1 MMRVFKVA
9 FVAAVLVVTVSTTYE
24 TQASGFGINATKNAE
39 TSASDDEEEDLLS
52 SYWGE
57 SIAQWSPQI
66 VKESKASGLDANL
79 IAAVM
84 QAESNGDPSTV
95 SRVGAVGLM
104 GVMPTGPGLEGR
116 PTTERLMRPGL
127 NINWGVA
134 ILTSIIRQSGGDI
147 SSALAAYSGGWD
159 YANRNVPRHYAQQV
173 LNDYGRAIA
182 VQAGVSPEIAS
193 RWTIAIQV
201 RRGNIPAE
209 SLLLSEEPVSGL
221 YLYGEHVIYNY
232 FDEATDKVYY
242 VRGYA
247 VPLALI
253 VPLDLNGN
261 AAEDNTVDARILAR
275 LGMGETKINDSNPRV
290 LLTCLPSLSRLRGE
304 LATRWYAPTQCPSW
318 HR

>member
-1 MMRVFKVA
+1 MRIYKIA
-9 FVAAVLVVTVSTTYE
+9 FIAAVLITVSTTFE
-24 TQASGFGINATKNAE
+24 THASGFGINAAKNSE
-39 TSASDDEEEDLLS
+39 TSANDDEEEDLLS

-57 SIAQWSPQI
+57 SISQWSPQI
-66 VKESKASGLDANL
+66 SKESKASGLNANL
-79 IAAVM
+79 IAAVI
-84 QAESNGDPSTV
+84 QAESNGESSTI

-116 PTTERLMRPGL
+116 PSTERLMRPGL

-159 YANRNVPRHYAQQV
+159 YASSSIPKQYAEQV

-201 RRGNIPAE
+201 RRGNIPIE
-209 SLLLSEEPVSGL
+209 SLLLANEPVSGL
-221 YLYGEHVIYNY
+221 HLFGEHVIYNY
-232 FDEATDKVYY
+232 VDESTGNAYY
-242 VRGYA
+242 VQGYA

-253 VPLDLNGN
+253 VPLDVNGN
-261 AAEDNTVDARILAR
+261 AAQDNTVDARILAR
-275 LGMGETKINDSNPRV
+275 LGLGETKINDSNPRV

>member
-1 MMRVFKVA
+1 MMRVYKVA
-9 FVAAVLVVTVSTTYE
+9 FVAAVLITVSSTYE
-24 TQASGFGINATKNAE
+24 TQASGIGINAAKQAQTA
-39 TSASDDEEEDLLS
+39 ASDEEEDLLS
-52 SYWGE
+52 GYWGE
-57 SIAQWSPQI
+57 SIAQWTPQI
-66 VKESKASGLDANL
+66 IKESRASGLDANL

-84 QAESNGDPSTV
+84 QAESNGEASTV

-104 GVMPTGPGLEGR
+104 GVMPNGPGLEGR
-116 PTTERLMRPGL
+116 PTTERLMRPES
-127 NINWGVA
+127 NVNWGVA

-159 YANRNVPRHYAQQV
+159 YATSKVPREYAQQV

-182 VQAGVSPEIAS
+182 YQAGISPDIAS
-193 RWTIAIQV
+193 RWTIAIKI
-201 RRGNIPAE
+201 RRGNIPADA
-209 SLLLSEEPVSGL
+209 LLLADEPVSGL
-221 YLYGEHVIYNY
+221 HLYGEHVIYNY
-232 FDEATDKVYY
+232 VDDVTGKSYY

-253 VPLDLNGN
+253 VPMDIYGN

-275 LGMGETKINDSNPRV
+275 LGMGETKLNDSNSRV
-290 LLTCLPSLSRLRGE
+290 LLACLPSLSRLRGE

>member
-1 MMRVFKVA
+1 MKRVFKVA
-9 FVAAVLVVTVSTTYE
+9 FVAAVLITVNSTVE
-24 TQASGFGINATKNAE
+24 THASGFGINAAKNGEA
-39 TSASDDEEEDLLS
+39 SASDDDEEDILS
-52 SYWGE
+52 GYWGE
-57 SIAQWSPQI
+57 SILQWSPQI

-84 QAESNGDPSTV
+84 QAESNGEPSTI

-104 GVMPTGPGLEGR
+104 GIMPTGPGLEGR
-116 PTTERLMRPGL
+116 PTTERLTRPEL

-159 YANRNVPRHYAQQV
+159 YANSSVPKQYAQQV
-173 LNDYGRAIA
+173 LNDYGRAVA

-193 RWTIAIQV
+193 RWTSAIYI
-201 RRGNIPAE
+201 RRGNIPVE
-209 SLLLSEEPVSGL
+209 SLLLADEPVSGL
-221 YLYGEHVIYNY
+221 HLFGEHVIYNY
-232 FDEATDKVYY
+232 IDETTGNAYH

-253 VPLDLNGN
+253 VPMDLNGN
-261 AAEDNTVDARILAR
+261 AAQDNTVDARILAR
-275 LGMGETKINDSNPRV
+275 LGLGETKINDSNPRV